1 MPRLLWDKVLLYLKG
16 KAKVPYKGRGASFKY
31 STGALLT
38 GAVYNGGYKLAFQG
52 QSARVWILALPPA
65 DSMTLGKF
73 LSISVSRF

>member
-1 MPRLLWDKVLLYLKG
+1 MLYLKG

-52 QSARVWILALPPA
+52 QSARV
-65 DSMTLGKF
+65 
-73 LSISVSRF
+73 